1 MVVFRL
7 KKVSES
13 TRKVQNVRQLIT
25 QIRQKVFQKGA
36 FPAVIIYL
44 ERMVT
49 IMKRFYTAE
58 SVTEGHPDKLC
69 DLIADSILDA
79 CLKEDENS
87 RVACEVLATK
97 GNIIVAGEITS
108 RFEPQVFEIIKKV
121 LESAGYE
128 AEEIHMDAFIH
139 KQSPDIAGA
148 VERSRERR
156 AGTVSVQSGL
166 ASGAGD
172 QGIMIGYACDE
183 TPQLMPMP
191 VVLANRIVRELSAS
205 RRSGYITG
213 ILPDGKAQVTVEYE
227 DDRPARLD
235 TVIVSCQHEKEKSLR
250 KLEHEIREKV
260 LRPALRMLPPD
271 EDTKILINPSGR
283 FVCGGLDAD
292 TGLTGRKLMVDTY
305 GSLVPHGG
313 GAFSGK
319 DCSKVDRSGAY
330 MARYIA
336 KNMVAAGL
344 ASRCQVSL
352 AYAIGVAQP
361 VMVQVDTFGTGKI
374 CADDC
379 LAAAIPLVFG
389 LTPSQIC
396 DILHLKRPI
405 YRQSAVFGHFGR
417 KEFPWE
423 KTDKAEQLR
432 DTVM

>member
-128 AEEIHMDAFIH
+128 AEEIHMDALIH

-227 DDRPARLD
+227 DDRPVRLD
-235 TVIVSCQHEKEKSLR
+235 TVVVSCQHEKEKSLR

-396 DILHLKRPI
+396 DTLHLKRSI